1 MSSGKIGID
10 TMIWIESQHVSGGKQ
25 MEAGQAERDQLT
37 DMCLGRFRLQGF
49 HGDGGDGEAFGG
61 RLWEPVSSRFAL
73 RICRENSWRSGKTLN
88 HHKS

>member
-1 MSSGKIGID
+1 
-10 TMIWIESQHVSGGKQ
+10 MIWIESQHVSGGKQ